1 MKQATGKTDS
11 RPNVKKVSIQLALDG
26 HSFSIVGGQGILP
39 EATVKVEI
47 LTTRTLLVPEEL
59 FDSQQAATL
68 LAADGKAPLS
78 GETIVWSHPHNGV
91 IAVMTAPSQALQQV
105 HSYFDAD
112 TDVEYITPL
121 LVDLRPSKPTFLLQ
135 SIAGYLYI
143 KIYNA
148 GLRLAEVLPTPT
160 ETDIRYVLERLDNTF
175 PTRQYA
181 LRTAGKEA
189 CRLAKLVSN
198 RFRSVRC
205 E

>member
-189 CRLAKLVSN
+189 WRLAKLVSN

>member
-78 GETIVWSHPHNGV
+78 G
-91 IAVMTAPSQALQQV
+91 
-105 HSYFDAD
+105 
-112 TDVEYITPL
+112 
-121 LVDLRPSKPTFLLQ
+121 
-135 SIAGYLYI
+135 
-143 KIYNA
+143 
-148 GLRLAEVLPTPT
+148 
-160 ETDIRYVLERLDNTF
+160 
-175 PTRQYA
+175 
-181 LRTAGKEA
+181 
-189 CRLAKLVSN
+189 
-198 RFRSVRC
+198 
-205 E
+205 